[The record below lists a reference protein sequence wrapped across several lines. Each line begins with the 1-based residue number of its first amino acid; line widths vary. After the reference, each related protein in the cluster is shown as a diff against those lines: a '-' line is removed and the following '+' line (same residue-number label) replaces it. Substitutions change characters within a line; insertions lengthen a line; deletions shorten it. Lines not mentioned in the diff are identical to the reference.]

1 VGSVFVFSIYTLY
14 RQFWFRLLS
23 QNRT

>member
-14 RQFWFRLLS
+14 RQFWFRFFS